1 MRPISKQHSAIRYPL
16 DSILGS
22 EAHVRLLRVFIHEA
36 DTPLS
41 ASDAARIAGLT
52 PAGAR
57 KALERLVESGVIERV
72 GSGRTPQYGLR
83 GKEPVVRALGLLFI
97 REQERYDSFV
107 SSLQSALAD
116 LPEIRTAWLG
126 ELPMGAGEPI
136 EISVVAEAQ
145 AIDWIG
151 EELRS
156 RLVGLEKES
165 DLIVEVALFTR
176 ADSPAPGPHAFFLR
190 SMEADQ
196 IPQVRQPA
204 RSHSQTEER
213 ALLMAREIADLI
225 RSDPS
230 LITRAKHHLNRLLHD
245 DQGTATGDIAEW
257 RQLLETHSPKRLR
270 QLLVSRSSRANR
282 LRQSSPFFAILTAE
296 ERDRLIASLEHR
308 Q

>member
-1 MRPISKQHSAIRYPL
+1 MRPISEQHNALRFPL

-22 EAHVRLLRVFIHEA
+22 GANVRLLRVFIHEA
-36 DTPLS
+36 DTPLGT
-41 ASDAARIAGLT
+41 SDAARLAGLT
-52 PAGAR
+52 PVGAR

-83 GKEPVVRALGLLFI
+83 DQEPVVRALGLLFK
-97 REQERYDSFV
+97 REQERYDSLI
-107 SSLQSALAD
+107 SSLQSAIAD
-116 LPEIRTAWLG
+116 LPEIRKAWLD
-126 ELPMGAGEPI
+126 ELPMAAGDPI
-136 EISVVAEAQ
+136 EISVVAEAR

-156 RLVGLEKES
+156 RLIGLEKES

-176 ADSPAPGPHAFFLR
+176 ADSPTPGPHAIFLR
-190 SMEADQ
+190 SMGGDQ
-196 IPQVRQPA
+196 QPQVRQPV
-204 RSHSQTEER
+204 RSHTQTEER

-230 LITRAKHHLNRLLHD
+230 LITRAKNHLNRLLHD
-245 DQGTATGDIAEW
+245 DQGIATGDIAEW

-296 ERDRLIASLEHR
+296 ERDRLVASLEHR

>member
-1 MRPISKQHSAIRYPL
+1 MRPISQQHSAVRYPL
-16 DSILGS
+16 DSILGF

-36 DTPLS
+36 DTPLG
-41 ASDAARIAGLT
+41 ASDAARLAGLT
-52 PAGAR
+52 PVGAR

-83 GKEPVVRALGLLFI
+83 GQEPVVQALGLLFT

-107 SSLQSALAD
+107 SFLQNALAD
-116 LPEIRTAWLG
+116 MPEIRTAWLS

-136 EISVVAEAQ
+136 EINVVAEAR
-145 AIDWIG
+145 AINWIG
-151 EELRS
+151 AELRS
-156 RLVGLEKES
+156 RLVRFEKES

-176 ADSPAPGPHAFFLR
+176 ADSPTHGPHAVFLR

-196 IPQVRQPA
+196 KPPVRQPA
-204 RSHSQTEER
+204 QSHAQTEER
-213 ALLMAREIADLI
+213 SLLMARAIAELI

-245 DQGTATGDIAEW
+245 DQGMATGDIAEW
-257 RQLLETHSPKRLR
+257 RQLLETYSSKRLR
-270 QLLVSRSSRANR
+270 QLLVSHSSRANR